1 MKVLLNKEGYV
12 ESYALEGDLTAAI
25 ECSEPD
31 DMIAFENHFASFRVR
46 DGTLLLDTE
55 RLKALSDAEV
65 LTAFRTQR
73 AVECFPVIN
82 RGQLWYDR
90 LTAEQRKELQLW
102 YQAWLDVTQTQTIPA
117 KPKWLK

>member
-1 MKVLLNKEGYV
+1 MKVSLNKEGYV

-55 RLKALSDAEV
+55 RLKALSDAEL